1 MSLTELKSGLHLFID
16 TIDDNQLL
24 QLYYG
29 LLQREVRKK
38 DVWSTLETDEQ
49 EAIKESMSDIE
60 NNHLTSHD
68 EVMAAVSDI
77 LNN

>member
-16 TIDDNQLL
+16 AIDDNQLL

-29 LLQREVRKK
+29 LLQREVQKK
-38 DVWSTLETDEQ
+38 DIWSTLPIEEQ
-49 EAIKESMSDIE
+49 EAIRESIEDIE
-60 NNHLTSHD
+60 NNHLVSHD
-68 EVMAAVSDI
+68 EVMTAVSDI

>member
-1 MSLTELKSGLHLFID
+1 MSSTELKSGLHLFID
-16 TIDDNQLL
+16 AIDDNQLL

-38 DVWSTLETDEQ
+38 DVWSTLAIEEQ
-49 EAIKESMSDIE
+49 EAIKESIEDIE
-60 NNHLTSHD
+60 NNRLTSHD
-68 EVMAAVSDI
+68 EVMTAVSDV